1 MTNMHHKVILITG
14 GSSGIGRSVALQAAA
29 AGATVIVAA
38 RNMAALAQVRSECAR
53 LSGQT
58 AYAYALDVADPVAI
72 ESVCTQVIDTVGHV
86 DYLLNA
92 AGFGAFEEA
101 LETPMR
107 TTEAMFRT
115 NVLGSMYMCRI
126 IGRHMVMR
134 GEGHIINI
142 ASMAGKIP
150 TPKSAV
156 YAATK
161 AAVIAYS
168 DAMRMELRGAHV
180 LVTTVNPGPV
190 KTNFFKV
197 ADAVDYERRIDLVA
211 IDPDKLAARI
221 LKTFGRPVREI
232 NAPAV
237 MALAAKVY
245 PLVPH
250 VGDYLA
256 GTIFNRK

>member
-1 MTNMHHKVILITG
+1 MMMQNKVILITG
-14 GSSGIGRSVALQAAA
+14 GSSGIGRAVALKAAA

-38 RNMAALAQVRSECAR
+38 RNMAALAQVRSECAQ
-53 LSGQT
+53 LSGKT
-58 AYAYALDVADPVAI
+58 AYAYALDVADPVAV
-72 ESVCTQVIDTVGHV
+72 ESFCDQVLGTVGHV

-92 AGFGAFEEA
+92 AGFGVFETA
-101 LETPMR
+101 METPMR

-115 NVLGSMYMCRI
+115 NVLGSLYMCRL
-126 IGRHMVMR
+126 IGRQMVER
-134 GEGHIINI
+134 GTGHIMNI

-168 DAMRMELRGAHV
+168 DAMRMELRTSGV
-180 LVTTVNPGPV
+180 NVTTVNPGPV
-190 KTNFFKV
+190 RTNFFKT
-197 ADAVDYERRIDLVA
+197 AGAEDYEQRISLLA
-211 IDPDKLAARI
+211 IDPEKLATR
-221 LKTFGRPVREI
+221 LVKTFGRPVREI
-232 NAPAV
+232 NTPVAMAV
-237 MALAAKVY
+237 AAKVY
-245 PLVPH
+245 PLMPH